1 MIESA
6 DESIAAYGGLAFPGS
21 RNDGFAVAPMPGALE
36 QAMVFAQ
43 ARTHQIGRTPCKRVT
58 ASASL

>member
-21 RNDGFAVAPMPGALE
+21 RNDAFAVAPMLGEPE
-36 QAMVFAQ
+36 QAIVFAQ
-43 ARTHQIGRTPCKRVT
+43 AGTHQIERTACKRIT
-58 ASASL
+58 ARASR